1 MSVFEDSFVIL
12 GDDASESVPVSGS
25 FDTTTDHS
33 FSAYDG
39 SAQVDDSID
48 DVFAAP
54 SSDYGAY
61 SNGDD
66 VFGSNG
72 GHDGPI
78 LPPPSEMESD
88 EGSALREWRRLDLI
102 WNSDLDLVLL
112 LSEKKLSKVD
122 SFSRED
128 DDESVKLVSSFDL
141 DA

>member
-1 MSVFEDSFVIL
+1 M
-12 GDDASESVPVSGS
+12 
-25 FDTTTDHS
+25 
-33 FSAYDG
+33 
-39 SAQVDDSID
+39 
-48 DVFAAP
+48 
-54 SSDYGAY
+54 
-61 SNGDD
+61 
-66 VFGSNG
+66 
-72 GHDGPI
+72 
-78 LPPPSEMESD
+78 PPPSEMESD